1 MVKVSKEGI
10 KMRDMTKGSP
20 FSHLWHY
27 ALPLLLANW
36 LQLAYNAID
45 SIIAGRFIGQNA
57 LAAEGIAAPVMN
69 LVILSIS
76 GLCIG
81 AGILMSESFGA
92 KKMDQLRKTIAVA
105 LSSGIVISLIIA
117 SGGIIF
123 SDAILRFLEVPTDI
137 YDITK
142 TYLRITFIGAPFTF
156 TYNALAA
163 AMKSVGDSK
172 TPLRFLAFCSILNA
186 ILDLILLGVF
196 HRGIFTSAATT
207 VFAEAASALLA
218 IFYMIHKTPELVP
231 SREEWTYEP
240 AIFKKVVSYGAPTAL
255 QQAIQPI
262 GKLLIQSQVNML
274 GVSSIAAFHAV
285 TKADD
290 FACIPEQG
298 ISSSISTYIA
308 QNNGAG
314 KRERIRKGFFTGI
327 AMELCYGIFIAMVTF
342 LFRKQI
348 VSLFVTGTAAD
359 MVIAEGAKYLS
370 IMAFFYIWPAMT
382 NGFQGYFR
390 GMGRM
395 KMTILGTTSQISI
408 RTLFTILLAQK
419 MGIQGIAYASMIGWS
434 AMLLFE
440 VPIAL
445 HELSDMKE

>member
-1 MVKVSKEGI
+1 
-10 KMRDMTKGSP
+10 MRDMTSGSP
-20 FSHLWHY
+20 FTHLWHY

-92 KKMDQLRKTIAVA
+92 KNMDQLRKTIAVT
-105 LSSGIVISLIIA
+105 LSSGILIALVISIC
-117 SGGIIF
+117 GILF
-123 SDAILRFLEVPTDI
+123 ADTILRFLEVPADI
-137 YDITK
+137 YDITR

-172 TPLRFLAFCSILNA
+172 TPLHFLAFCSILNA
-186 ILDLILLGVF
+186 VLDLILLGIF

-207 VFAEAASALLA
+207 VFAEAASAFLA
-218 IFYMIHKTPELVP
+218 VFYMIRKTPEFLP
-231 SREEWTYEP
+231 KKDEWTYESS
-240 AIFKKVVSYGAPTAL
+240 ILKKVVSYGLPTAL

-314 KRERIRKGFFTGI
+314 KKERIRKGFFTGI
-327 AMELCYGIFIAMVTF
+327 GMELCYGIFIALITF
-342 LFRKQI
+342 LLRKHI
-348 VSLFVTGTAAD
+348 VSLFVTGTAAEE
-359 MVIAEGAKYLS
+359 VIDIGSKYLS
-370 IMAFFYIWPAMT
+370 VMAFFYLWPAMT
-382 NGFQGYFR
+382 NGFQGFFR

-395 KMTILGTTSQISI
+395 KMTILGTTVQISI
-408 RTLFTILLAQK
+408 RTLFTILLAPK
-419 MGIQGIAYASMIGWS
+419 MGIRGIAYASMIGWT
-434 AMLLFE
+434 AMLLIE

-445 HELSDMKE
+445 YSLSKMKKQSGN

>member
-1 MVKVSKEGI
+1 
-10 KMRDMTKGSP
+10 MRDMTKGSP
-20 FSHLWHY
+20 FTHLWQY

-92 KKMDQLRKTIAVA
+92 KNMGLLRKTIAVT
-105 LSSGIVISLIIA
+105 LSSGIVISLIITLC
-117 SGGIIF
+117 GILF
-123 SDAILRFLEVPTDI
+123 SDMILRFLEVPGDI

-186 ILDLILLGVF
+186 VLDLILLGIF

-207 VFAEAASALLA
+207 VAAEAASAFLA
-218 IFYMIHKTPELVP
+218 IFYMMRKTPELVP
-231 SREEWTYEP
+231 NKQEWRYEGN
-240 AIFKKVVSYGAPTAL
+240 IFKKVVSYGAPTAL

-308 QNNGAG
+308 QNNGA
-314 KRERIRKGFFTGI
+314 KKKERIRKGFFTGI
-327 AMELCYGIFIAMVTF
+327 GMELCYGVFIALMTF
-342 LFRKQI
+342 IFRRQI
-348 VSLFVTGTAAD
+348 VSLFVTGTAAQE
-359 MVIAEGAKYLS
+359 VISIGSKYLS
-370 IMAFFYIWPAMT
+370 VMAFFYLWPAMT
-382 NGFQGYFR
+382 NGFQGFFR

-395 KMTILGTTSQISI
+395 KMTILGTTTQISI
-408 RTLFTILLAQK
+408 RTLFTILLAPN

-445 HELSDMKE
+445 HSLSKMKEGNE

>member
-1 MVKVSKEGI
+1 
-10 KMRDMTKGSP
+10 MRDMTSGSP
-20 FSHLWHY
+20 FSHLWRY
-27 ALPLLLANW
+27 ALPLLMANW

-45 SIIAGRFIGQNA
+45 SIIAGRFIGRDA

-81 AGILMSESFGA
+81 AGILMSEYFGG
-92 KKMDQLRKTIAVA
+92 KKMEDLRKTIAVT
-105 LSSGIVISLIIA
+105 LRSGILIA
-117 SGGIIF
+117 SIVMAAGIVF
-123 SDAILRFLEVPTDI
+123 TDLILRFLEVPADI

-186 ILDLILLGVF
+186 VLDLILLGFF
-196 HRGIFTSAATT
+196 HHGIFTSAATT
-207 VFAEAASALLA
+207 VIAEAASALLA
-218 IFYMIHKTPELVP
+218 IFYMIRKTSELMP
-231 SREEWTYEP
+231 NREEWEYDQN
-240 AIFKKVVSYGAPTAL
+240 IFNKVVSYGTPTAL

-285 TKADD
+285 TRADD

-308 QNNGAG
+308 QNNGAR
-314 KRERIRKGFFTGI
+314 KKERIAKGFFTGI
-327 AMELCYGIFIAMVTF
+327 MMEVSYGILIALLTFI
-342 LFRKQI
+342 LRRPI
-348 VSLFVTGTAAD
+348 VSLFVTGEAAND
-359 MVIAEGAKYLS
+359 VIAIGADYLS
-370 IMAFFYIWPAMT
+370 IMAFFYLWPAMT

-395 KMTILGTTSQISI
+395 KMTILGTSVQISI
-408 RTLFTILLAQK
+408 RALFTVLLAHRI
-419 MGIQGIAYASMIGWS
+419 GIRGIAYASMIGWS
-434 AMLLFE
+434 AMLAFE

-445 HELSDMKE
+445 HELSKMKGSDA